1 MKLLKAKEV
10 ATRTSF
16 SIPHIHRLARE
27 GKFPK
32 PVKISENRN
41 GWLEE
46 DVNKWIEGRIRE
58 HRHGH
63 GCNDSQ

>member
-10 ATRTSF
+10 AMITSF

-32 PVKISENRN
+32 PLKISENRN
-41 GWLEE
+41 GWLED
-46 DVNKWIEGRIRE
+46 DVNKWVENCIRNQNLN
-58 HRHGH
+58 RK
-63 GCNDSQ
+63 S

>member
-10 ATRTSF
+10 AARTSF

-32 PVKISENRN
+32 PIKISESRN

-46 DVNKWIEGRIRE
+46 DVNNWIEKCVRSHSASRE
-58 HRHGH
+58 EK
-63 GCNDSQ
+63 DV

>member
-10 ATRTSF
+10 AARTSF

-32 PVKISENRN
+32 PIKISESRN

-46 DVNKWIEGRIRE
+46 DVNNYTKET
-58 HRHGH
+58 
-63 GCNDSQ
+63 